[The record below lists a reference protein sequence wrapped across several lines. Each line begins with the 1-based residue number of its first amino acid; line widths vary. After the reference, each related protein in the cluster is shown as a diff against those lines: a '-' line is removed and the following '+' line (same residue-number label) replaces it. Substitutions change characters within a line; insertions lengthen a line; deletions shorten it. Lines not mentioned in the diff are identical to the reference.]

1 MIKTGTAT
9 VFRERR
15 KMRIL
20 LISSS
25 PRKEKS
31 QTLCLAKE
39 VMRGCNIAGAESE
52 IIELCDLKIAFCR
65 HCELCH
71 KKILACPIKDDI
83 RALLKKMLDADGII
97 FASPNYINQITA
109 SMKAL
114 FDRSSHFIH
123 CKRLLGKYIAG
134 AVSSGGGQ
142 DKDVLDY
149 IRYYANICGAQYS
162 GGISSR
168 VPVSDERIREAHQ
181 VGKRLASDIKE
192 KRRFPGQIK
201 VIEQGKKYFRKIIEM
216 RKGEWTEEYHYWQK
230 KGWL

>member
-1 MIKTGTAT
+1 
-9 VFRERR
+9 
-15 KMRIL
+15 MRIL

-39 VMRGCNIAGAESE
+39 VMKGCDREDAETE
-52 IIELCDLKIAFCR
+52 IIELCDLKIEFCH
-65 HCELCH
+65 HCEVCH

-83 RALLKKMLDADGII
+83 RALLEKMLDADGII

-134 AVSSGGGQ
+134 AVSSGSGQ
-142 DKDVLDY
+142 NKDVLDY
-149 IRYYANICGAQYS
+149 IKYYAHVCGAQYS
-162 GGISSR
+162 GGISLR
-168 VPVSDERIREAHQ
+168 PPVFDEKIREAYRL
-181 VGKRLASDIKE
+181 GKRLASDIKE
-192 KRRFPGQIK
+192 KRRFPEQIK
-201 VIEQGKKYFRKIIEM
+201 TIEKGKEYFRKIIEI
-216 RKGEWTEEYHYWQK
+216 RKDEWTEEYHYWQER
-230 KGWL
+230 GWL